1 MMSDNDE
8 KEAPEKHGAKHDEI
22 KLDDIDMK
30 ILAFLEEDAR
40 ISYSTLSEKVGLS
53 RVSIK
58 ERVSELKRL
67 GVIERFTIQIPA
79 KHIGKP
85 LPVFFDLK
93 FTPDLLEDAALKISS
108 HPDIVIVYQMSGVNA
123 LHVHGFFKDIEE
135 VSCFVN
141 SFVSTIP
148 GVQGIASEFL
158 FKRYKSNR
166 MLLV

>member
-1 MMSDNDE
+1 MSDDHPAAPAGKRNVRLEDTSLDE
-8 KEAPEKHGAKHDEI
+8 
-22 KLDDIDMK
+22 IDMK
-30 ILAFLEEDAR
+30 ILGILEDDAR
-40 ISYSTLSEKVGLS
+40 TPYSTLAEMVGLS
-53 RVSIK
+53 RVSVK
-58 ERVSELKRL
+58 ERVSELKRR

-93 FTPDLLEDAALKISS
+93 FQPDLLEAAALQVSA

-123 LHVHGFFKDIEE
+123 LHVHGFFKDIDE
-135 VSCFVN
+135 VSVFVN
-141 SFVSTIP
+141 SFVSKLP

-158 FKRYKSNR
+158 FKRYKADR